1 MQIETM
7 ARNVSRPTAGVI
19 QPEPHPQNSVHG
31 TGMCA

>member
-7 ARNVSRPTAGVI
+7 ARNVSRLTAGVI
-19 QPEPHPQNSVHG
+19 QPEPDSQNGVHG